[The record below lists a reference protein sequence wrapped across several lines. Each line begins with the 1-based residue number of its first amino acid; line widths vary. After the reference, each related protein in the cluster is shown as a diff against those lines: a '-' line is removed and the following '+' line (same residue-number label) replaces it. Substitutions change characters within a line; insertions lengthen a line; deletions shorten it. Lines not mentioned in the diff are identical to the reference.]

1 MAEASPCLATPGV
14 TSIHFL
20 IPVQTIELHHHEREG
35 VPPVSRFRVD
45 GKEYYW
51 NGHSELIKVEGGDLL
66 AEFFPSWTIV
76 DVQEHKLGKLT
87 VRDEGKRLLDIVVVT
102 ALVVMERSDEAR
114 QAVTRL
120 SDFSDV

>member
-1 MAEASPCLATPGV
+1 M
-14 TSIHFL
+14 
-20 IPVQTIELHHHEREG
+20 
-35 VPPVSRFRVD
+35 SRFRVD

-120 SDFSDV
+120 SDLSDV